1 MNLWLWAIVIILGPV
16 AFSLAVARL
25 LRIDHAI
32 WIFLVAATILPAVP
46 LIGGSA
52 MFAYF
57 MIATASNF
65 MIATA
70 SKPASEASGGD
81 GPAFFAI
88 IFIAFL
94 LPCLLAIPGLLSGVL
109 AARIFRWMTREQDG

>member
-1 MNLWLWAIVIILGPV
+1 MNLWLWAIVIIFVPV
-16 AFSLAVARL
+16 AFSLGIARL

-32 WIFLVAATILPAVP
+32 WVFFVAATILPAIP

-52 MFAYF
+52 MFAY
-57 MIATASNF
+57 F

>member
-1 MNLWLWAIVIILGPV
+1 MNLWLWATVIILGPV

-32 WIFLVAATILPAVP
+32 WVFLVAATILPAVP

-52 MFAYF
+52 MFAY
-57 MIATASNF
+57 F

-109 AARIFRWMTREQDG
+109 AARIFRWMKREQDG